1 MRYISKIHIL
11 LCAAALAITAC
22 QSEDSIS
29 PETDMETVKLLVTV
43 PATSGLTRIGDPGTG
58 VEEGADWDRLA
69 VILAYNDG
77 PYVQKT
83 IITKDDFDKLPNYDG
98 REGVKLLTVDA
109 QIGSAYIYGVTYS
122 SDALYN
128 PEQSISDCKDNDQV
142 KALTIS
148 NDMQEQTIMLQLSL
162 SA

>member
-1 MRYISKIHIL
+1 MRYISKIHVL
-11 LCAAALAITAC
+11 LCAVALAITAC

-77 PYVQKT
+77 P
-83 IITKDDFDKLPNYDG
+83 
-98 REGVKLLTVDA
+98 
-109 QIGSAYIYGVTYS
+109 
-122 SDALYN
+122 
-128 PEQSISDCKDNDQV
+128 
-142 KALTIS
+142 
-148 NDMQEQTIMLQLSL
+148 
-162 SA
+162 